1 MAKAVYWNEHRSTKK
16 SKKWFWKKFFELM
29 NDAVFIKTMENVRK
43 CRDINFVTTERRG
56 NYLVSEP
63 NHHTTKVFTEYLL
76 ETEMKKIQILM
87 NKPIYLEI
95 SILELS
101 KMLMYEFWYDYVK
114 TKCGEKAKLCYMD
127 TNNFIV
133 YIKTNGNYKDIAED
147 IERRSITSS
156 NELHRPLPK
165 GKNRKVIR

>member
-1 MAKAVYWNEHRSTKK
+1 
-16 SKKWFWKKFFELM
+16 M
-29 NDAVFIKTMENVRK
+29 NDAVFIKTMEDVRK

-63 NHHTTKVFTEYLL
+63 NHHNTKVFTEYLL

-101 KMLMYEFWYDYVK
+101 KMLMYEF
-114 TKCGEKAKLCYMD
+114 
-127 TNNFIV
+127 
-133 YIKTNGNYKDIAED
+133 
-147 IERRSITSS
+147 
-156 NELHRPLPK
+156 
-165 GKNRKVIR
+165 